1 MSVRSITKLR
11 IPLPKQRER
20 VIPDK
25 KKKAQVKRKNLKA
38 LYLRGGEVE

>member
-1 MSVRSITKLR
+1 MRLKVKAIR
-11 IPLPKQRER
+11 IPLPKQGER

-38 LYLRGGEVE
+38 LYLKGEEV